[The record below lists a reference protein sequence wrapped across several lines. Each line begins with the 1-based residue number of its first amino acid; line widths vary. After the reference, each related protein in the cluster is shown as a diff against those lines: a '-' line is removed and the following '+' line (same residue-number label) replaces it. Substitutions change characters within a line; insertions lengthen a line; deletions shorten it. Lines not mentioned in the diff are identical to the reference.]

1 MNLVCLIG
9 RITKDA
15 VIEKVGKDQISKATF
30 NLAVNRD
37 YKNAEGKYEADFPR
51 IIAWKSTADYL
62 QKYAPKGTM
71 LEVVGKIQT
80 GSYTKDGKTVY
91 TSDIVADTVKVISGN
106 SSVATHNAPANHTN
120 NNVDDISY
128 NDIDITNNDLPF

>member
-37 YKNAEGKYEADFPR
+37 YKNAEGKYDADFPR

-80 GSYTKDGKTVY
+80 GSYTKMARQY
-91 TSDIVADTVKVISGN
+91 IHLI
-106 SSVATHNAPANHTN
+106 
-120 NNVDDISY
+120 
-128 NDIDITNNDLPF
+128 